1 MCLNQVSDRWGP
13 AFAGKP
19 AIGRS
24 TYDGRPRPRPRP
36 RPSPESA
43 WQSNKPTKSA
53 ERAHRTTQWA
63 HLDTENQQTPRSRSI
78 GIAALLALIVCW
90 AFVPVL
96 LRDLADSLDAW
107 TANGIRYPLS
117 AILYWPVLWRASR
130 RTDSTDQP
138 VLNFSLLRACMIP
151 ALCSTFGQFVWAL
164 AHYYLQASQIGF
176 LIRAT
181 TIVAITGAMI
191 LFPDERRLLREPRFY
206 VGAWLAIG
214 GFIALS
220 LFGGTAVGSANT
232 TGLGIMFLCSLFF
245 GLYIVSVRK
254 CIPDVN
260 PILAFAIVAQ
270 ICSVVLVIAMLVKGD
285 YSVIMLLSP
294 RDWTLLVASSLLGI
308 GFGHVLLYIAVVRL
322 GASVTTTCQSV
333 MPFLT
338 AAIASVM
345 LGEQLTPAQWL
356 SGCVIV
362 VGAIILLSVKQ
373 SLSRPLA

>member
-1 MCLNQVSDRWGP
+1 M
-13 AFAGKP
+13 
-19 AIGRS
+19 
-24 TYDGRPRPRPRP
+24 
-36 RPSPESA
+36 E
-43 WQSNKPTKSA
+43 
-53 ERAHRTTQWA
+53 
-63 HLDTENQQTPRSRSI
+63 TENQPSAHSRSI
-78 GIAALLALIVCW
+78 GVAALVGLIVCW

-96 LRDLADSLDAW
+96 LRDLTDSLDAW

-117 AILYWPVLWRASR
+117 AILYWPFLWRASR
-130 RTDSTDQP
+130 RSDAKGQP
-138 VLNFSLLRACMIP
+138 LLSRSVIRACMIP
-151 ALCSTFGQFVWAL
+151 ALCSTLGQFVWAL
-164 AHYYLQASQIGF
+164 AHYHLQASQIGF

-206 VGAWLAIG
+206 IGALLAIG
-214 GFIALS
+214 GFVALS
-220 LFGGTAVGSANT
+220 LFGGAAINGANV

-260 PILAFAIVAQ
+260 PVLAFAIVAQ
-270 ICSVVLVIAMLVKGD
+270 LCSVVLFITMLIKGD
-285 YSVIMLLSP
+285 YSVVTRLSP

-308 GFGHVLLYIAVVRL
+308 GFGHVLLYVAVVRL

-338 AAIASVM
+338 AAIASFM
-345 LGEQLTPAQWL
+345 LGEQLSPAQWL

-373 SLSRPLA
+373 SLARPDS

>member
-1 MCLNQVSDRWGP
+1 M
-13 AFAGKP
+13 
-19 AIGRS
+19 
-24 TYDGRPRPRPRP
+24 
-36 RPSPESA
+36 
-43 WQSNKPTKSA
+43 
-53 ERAHRTTQWA
+53 
-63 HLDTENQQTPRSRSI
+63 
-78 GIAALLALIVCW
+78 ALIVCW
-90 AFVPVL
+90 GVVPVL
-96 LRDLADSLDAW
+96 LRDLTDSLDAW

-117 AILYWPVLWRASR
+117 AILFWPILWRASR
-130 RTDSTDQP
+130 RSDANGQP
-138 VLNFSLLRACMIP
+138 VLSLALVRACMIP
-151 ALCSTFGQFVWAL
+151 ALCSTLGQFVWAI
-164 AHYYLQASQIGF
+164 AHYHLQASQIGF

-206 VGAWLAIG
+206 LGLVLAIG
-214 GFIALS
+214 GFVALS
-220 LFGGTAVGSANT
+220 LFGGATIGGVGGANL

-270 ICSVVLVIAMLVKGD
+270 MCSVVLFIAMLIKGD
-285 YSVIMLLSP
+285 YSVVSRLSP

-308 GFGHVLLYIAVVRL
+308 GFGHVLLYVAVVRL
-322 GASVTTTCQSV
+322 GASVTTTCQSA

-345 LGEQLTPAQWL
+345 LGEQLSPAQWL

-373 SLSRPLA
+373 SLTSPHS